1 MSGGCGP
8 WRHGLAVRSPPA
20 PPQRRVRG
28 VAGASAS
35 TCGPRSTRAQGRWV
49 SLGACVGGAPG
60 GGTPWAAAGV
70 APEATISPVSDPTG
84 GPGRAA
90 GAWDATIPGTAAGI
104 GPGGPRKRRRC
115 GKRPSDRRSRG
126 LADHAGHPMPAGEPE
141 ADVERE
147 AGEGRRRERGP
158 PSGHYTGVAPRITPG
173 IPDVLTPRRRQCRP
187 GRPGCPGTCVW
198 QTTPTSRQ
206 EIASV
211 RDIARGGPIARL
223 SVSTRPDRLAAVPV
237 AISPSVQAGG
247 RQPSRSSR

>member
-1 MSGGCGP
+1 MWSVAP
-8 WRHGLAVRSPPA
+8 RTRRSEP
-20 PPQRRVRG
+20 
-28 VAGASAS
+28 AGAA
-35 TCGPRSTRAQGRWV
+35 PAARSWRGRGKCQHMRATLDACPGAVGFPGCVRRRRSGRRYP
-49 SLGACVGGAPG
+49 VGGGRCSARGHDIARVGPHRRPWAGCRCLGRNDPGYG
-60 GGTPWAAAGV
+60 GG
-70 APEATISPVSDPTG
+70 D
-84 GPGRAA
+84 
-90 GAWDATIPGTAAGI
+90 